1 MKRIVLS
8 MMVAALLTVA
18 LAVPAFATSLGP
30 FPGPNSYAPG
40 DVPNEEANFGNC
52 QSQLAKEP
60 ESASSA
66 QTDNPAIFTKG
77 QTQGYGIFCVR

>member
-40 DVPNEEANFGNC
+40 VVPNDEVNFGNC

-60 ESASSA
+60 GSASSA
-66 QTDNPAIFTKG
+66 QTNNPAIFTKG
-77 QTQGYGIFCVR
+77 QTQGYGVFCVR